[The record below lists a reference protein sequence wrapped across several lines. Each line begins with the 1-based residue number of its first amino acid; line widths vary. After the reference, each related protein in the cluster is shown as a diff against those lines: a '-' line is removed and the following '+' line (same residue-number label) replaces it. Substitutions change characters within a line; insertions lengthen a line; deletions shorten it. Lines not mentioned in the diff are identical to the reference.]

1 MNDTFY
7 EDDFLYIFN
16 GCCAKENKTDDTN
29 FQHSVTAES
38 YNSFDVVQL
47 KHKYMV

>member
-38 YNSFDVVQL
+38 YNSRTAETQIHGVS
-47 KHKYMV
+47 